1 MYIAAR
7 IFICIAAMALPL
19 SRQCFM
25 CTILLRVCTIRFRV
39 CAIRKNIVLLRS
51 LCAPVSYLRFASN
64 DRQRGNRRQYSPLP
78 VAENRVRRFL
88 IYALLRTIVNVVTG
102 GRQRVSGSDG

>member
-7 IFICIAAMALPL
+7 IFIVL
-19 SRQCFM
+19 RQWHC
-25 CTILLRVCTIRFRV
+25 RHQDNV
-39 CAIRKNIVLLRS
+39 
-51 LCAPVSYLRFASN
+51 LCAPSILGFALFVL
-64 DRQRGNRRQYSPLP
+64 GFSPFEKILYFCG
-78 VAENRVRRFL
+78 RWVRRFL